1 MTDPL
6 VKLRYLSVQIK
17 NIIQYF
23 ILKYSNRRTNGYLAG
38 DHIHFLPVYI
48 IISKKFFNWFWDVGF
63 CTSGLSSLAYTSLT
77 FMFGMTISVRVFS
90 LILLP

>member
-1 MTDPL
+1 MTDSL

-38 DHIHFLPVYI
+38 DHIHFLPRSFSI
-48 IISKKFFNWFWDVGF
+48 AFWDVSF
-63 CTSGLSSLAYTSLT
+63 FTSGLSSLA
-77 FMFGMTISVRVFS
+77 
-90 LILLP
+90 